1 MTIRDLFRVLFRLFG
16 TYSLLISLFTII
28 PQNISNLAY
37 MGKDIILGLWIFL
50 IFFIVISLYL
60 FMIFKTDFI
69 IEKLRLDKGFDND
82 KIIFENISNLEI
94 YKFAIIL
101 LGGFLLIDNIP
112 VFISQ
117 LIFIFKNNLNS
128 NTIIFNDSKT
138 IYDYFDLLITIF
150 SILLGYLF
158 INNYKFIS
166 EYFSKK

>member
-1 MTIRDLFRVLFRLFG
+1 MTIRDLFRVLFRLLG

>member
-1 MTIRDLFRVLFRLFG
+1 
-16 TYSLLISLFTII
+16 YSLLISLFTII